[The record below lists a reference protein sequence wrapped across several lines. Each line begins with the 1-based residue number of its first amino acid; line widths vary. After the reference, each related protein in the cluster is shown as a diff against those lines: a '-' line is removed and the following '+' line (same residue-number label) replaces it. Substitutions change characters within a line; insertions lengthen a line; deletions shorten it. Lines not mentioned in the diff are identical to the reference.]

1 MMIVVLAGV
10 AGSGKTAVGR
20 ALADQLG
27 WAFEDADALHSPADI
42 AKMHSGVPLTDA
54 DRWPWLEAVA
64 AWLDAR
70 IAAGTPAVVACSVL
84 KRSYRDLLY
93 RGRPAV
99 QIVMLQADAATL
111 TARLIARRGHFFP
124 AKLLQSQL
132 SDLEMPD
139 HDERTLVVPTV
150 HPPAEIADEIIR
162 RLGLTPAP
170 PRGLPWGLARDERR
184 RDEAQAGPARHL
196 QPGP

>member
-10 AGSGKTAVGR
+10 AGSGKTAVGKV
-20 ALADQLG
+20 LAARLG
-27 WAFEDADALHSPADI
+27 WEFEDTDALHSAAEI
-42 AKMHSGVPLTDA
+42 TKMHSGVPLTDA

-64 AWLDAR
+64 AWLDER
-70 IAAGTPAVVACSVL
+70 IADGTPAVVACSVL
-84 KRSYRDLLY
+84 KRSYREFLY

-99 QIVMLQADAATL
+99 QIVMLQADGAVL
-111 TARLIARRGHFFP
+111 TARLTGRRGHFFP

-132 SDLEMPD
+132 ADLEMPD

-150 HPPAEIADEIIR
+150 DSPAEIADEIIR

-170 PRGLPWGLARDERR
+170 QGGLP
-184 RDEAQAGPARHL
+184 
-196 QPGP
+196 

>member
-10 AGSGKTAVGR
+10 AGSGKTAVGKV
-20 ALADQLG
+20 LAARLG
-27 WAFEDADALHSPADI
+27 WEFEDTDALHSPAEI

-54 DRWPWLEAVA
+54 DRWPWLETVA

-84 KRSYRDLLY
+84 KRSYRAFLY
-93 RGRPAV
+93 AGRPAV
-99 QIVMLQADAATL
+99 QIVMLEADATTL

-132 SDLEMPD
+132 ADLEMPD
-139 HDERTLVVPTV
+139 HDERTLVVPTA
-150 HPPAEIADEIIR
+150 HSPAEIADEIIR
-162 RLGLTPAP
+162 RLDLTPAP
-170 PRGLPWGLARDERR
+170 RGGLPWG
-184 RDEAQAGPARHL
+184 
-196 QPGP
+196 PGQGRETA